1 MTARKVDMVG
11 RAMGKNN
18 AFGDGSPNWNLS
30 FPDGNMTAAE
40 LLAYTP
46 HWLKSIDV
54 ILRLVNH
61 GGRAVVVAHLI
72 SKYRDTVKAEFHP
85 NSACVMMHYA
95 MRRAGNEDWTINTRS
110 NYSQERVYDE
120 DSLYVGDFRPPRV
133 THPKSVPAKLK
144 CKQSEHS
151 RNAQAEP
158 IPFKDLAL
166 HVREHPSGADAL
178 DLTRCV
184 LYGIENPEEQWL
196 FPDDFKEL
204 VDHLGGPLTVTYSHL
219 DRQIFARYDRL
230 FSALHPR
237 WRSGPPRGSGRGRK
251 RPRPNITNQDSDTEH
266 NSDDPEIKIETDD
279 EGAHQVSREFMSTNS
294 IVKQQLSTLSR
305 PRG

>member
-1 MTARKVDMVG
+1 
-11 RAMGKNN
+11 
-18 AFGDGSPNWNLS
+18 
-30 FPDGNMTAAE
+30 
-40 LLAYTP
+40 
-46 HWLKSIDV
+46 
-54 ILRLVNH
+54 
-61 GGRAVVVAHLI
+61 
-72 SKYRDTVKAEFHP
+72 
-85 NSACVMMHYA
+85 MMHYA

-110 NYSQERVYDE
+110 NYPQERVYDE

-151 RNAQAEP
+151 RNAQVGP

-166 HVREHPSGADAL
+166 HVKEHPSGADAL

-219 DRQIFARYDRL
+219 DRQIFARYDHL
-230 FSALHPR
+230 FGAPHPR
-237 WRSGPPRGSGRGRK
+237 WRRGPPRGSGRGRK
-251 RPRPNITNQDSDTEH
+251 RPRTNTTNQDSDTEH
-266 NSDDPEIKIETDD
+266 NSDDPEIKTEENDD
-279 EGAHQVSREFMSTNS
+279 EGAYQVSRESMSTNT
-294 IVKQQLSTLSR
+294 IIKQQLSTLSR

>member
-1 MTARKVDMVG
+1 MVG

-30 FPDGNMTAAE
+30 FPEGNMTAAE

-54 ILRLVNH
+54 ILRFVNH
-61 GGRAVVVAHLI
+61 GGRAVVIAHLI
-72 SKYRDTVKAEFHP
+72 SKYRDTAKDEFQP

-110 NYSQERVYDE
+110 QYSQDRVYDE
-120 DSLYVGDFRPPRV
+120 SSLYVGDFRPPRV

-151 RNAQAEP
+151 RNAQADP

-184 LYGIENPEEQWL
+184 LYSMENPKEEWL
-196 FPDDFKEL
+196 FPNDFKEL
-204 VDHLGGPLTVTYSHL
+204 VEHLGGPLTVTYSHL
-219 DRQIFARYDRL
+219 DKQLFERYDHL
-230 FSALHPR
+230 FSAPHPR
-237 WRSGPPRGSGRGRK
+237 WRSGPARGSGKGNK
-251 RPRPNITNQDSDTEH
+251 RTRTRTGDQSKHNPNDSDDED
-266 NSDDPEIKIETDD
+266 NLDDSKIKIEGETDGEAAD
-279 EGAHQVSREFMSTNS
+279 QVSREL
-294 IVKQQLSTLSR
+294 K
-305 PRG
+305 

>member
-1 MTARKVDMVG
+1 MVG

-110 NYSQERVYDE
+110 NYPQERVYDE

-151 RNAQAEP
+151 RNAQVGP

-166 HVREHPSGADAL
+166 HVKEHPSGADAL

-219 DRQIFARYDRL
+219 DRQIFARYDHL
-230 FSALHPR
+230 FGAPHPR
-237 WRSGPPRGSGRGRK
+237 WRRGPPRGSGRGRK
-251 RPRPNITNQDSDTEH
+251 RPRTNTTNQDSDTEH
-266 NSDDPEIKIETDD
+266 NSDDPEIKTEENDD
-279 EGAHQVSREFMSTNS
+279 EGAYQVSRESMSTNT
-294 IVKQQLSTLSR
+294 IIKQQLSTLSR

>member
-1 MTARKVDMVG
+1 MVG

-144 CKQSEHS
+144 DSTANPAASSIEKLRSPPPLLS
-151 RNAQAEP
+151 APPTTRLKLNVAN
-158 IPFKDLAL
+158 KKAL
-166 HVREHPSGADAL
+166 
-178 DLTRCV
+178 
-184 LYGIENPEEQWL
+184 
-196 FPDDFKEL
+196 
-204 VDHLGGPLTVTYSHL
+204 
-219 DRQIFARYDRL
+219 
-230 FSALHPR
+230 
-237 WRSGPPRGSGRGRK
+237 
-251 RPRPNITNQDSDTEH
+251 
-266 NSDDPEIKIETDD
+266 
-279 EGAHQVSREFMSTNS
+279 VSRAAEAPSERLEGEVLLYICDHFCSPHDLRSTT
-294 IVKQQLSTLSR
+294 ISR
-305 PRG
+305 PCW